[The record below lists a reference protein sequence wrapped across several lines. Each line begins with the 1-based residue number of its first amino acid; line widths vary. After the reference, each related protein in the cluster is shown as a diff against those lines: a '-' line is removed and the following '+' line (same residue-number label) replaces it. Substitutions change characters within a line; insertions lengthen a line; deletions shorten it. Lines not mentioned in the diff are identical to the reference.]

1 MIIFE
6 KLFPNPDKFST
17 KSCQFFFQDNP
28 DLKIKC
34 LEYIKNHLHES
45 NDNIKNNSTKTNI
58 FWFLLIIIFSVI
70 FLTIFYKER
79 QS

>member
-17 KSCQFFFQDNP
+17 QSCQFFFQDNP

-45 NDNIKNNSTKTNI
+45 NDNINKNNSTKTNI
-58 FWFLLIIIFSVI
+58 LWFLLIIFSVI

-79 QS
+79 QT